1 MDTYPQQLY
10 TMRRAFEAIC
20 LGERPWT
27 PLGNFMNAWWGYGK
41 EQREELVKDPL
52 PHDYPEQYHHWAA
65 FCAASA
71 DWFATTY
78 DVLRPEWVD
87 DPTYVL
93 PDPWYFEK
101 PKSLWP
107 RLRKETLP
115 EFSRRNIFC
124 GDRVYANKWEYPLGR
139 MQSKYR
145 DAWDLTVTPQQW
157 HARMQQER
165 ERSWSTHPD
174 ACSQTDATQEQE
186 QWWQEQE
193 QRLQAIASQR
203 RKHRVAPNHMHLGEE
218 QVTPVSSSSQE
229 G

>member
-10 TMRRAFEAIC
+10 TMRRAFEEIC
-20 LGERPWT
+20 LEERPWT
-27 PLGNFMNAWWGYGK
+27 ALGNFMNAWWGYGK

-52 PHDYPEQYHHWAA
+52 PHDYPEQYHHWAT

-78 DVLRPEWVD
+78 DVPRPQWVD
-87 DPTYVL
+87 DPKYIL
-93 PDPWYFEK
+93 ADPWYFEK

-115 EFSRRNIFC
+115 EFSQRNIFC

-145 DAWDLTVTPQQW
+145 EAWDLTITPQEW
-157 HARMQQER
+157 HARMQQEC
-165 ERSWSTHPD
+165 ERSENKPPTV
-174 ACSQTDATQEQE
+174 ASQTYPTN
-186 QWWQEQE
+186 EQE
-193 QRLQAIASQR
+193 QRLQAIASKRCKQ
-203 RKHRVAPNHMHLGEE
+203 RVAQPPLHSGEE
-218 QVTPVSSSSQE
+218 RLTIVSSGSQE